1 MLRSLKDLVMYNFA
15 ASDGALGPI
24 SDFYFDDWEWCV
36 RYIVIDTDK
45 WLPGRKVLIS
55 PVSIGQADSAARRLH
70 VKLTRDQ
77 IENSPGIETDKPVS
91 RQMEVD
97 LADYYSWPYYW
108 GARTGGG
115 AAAAAALAD
124 KKIDT
129 PESGQGDSNLRS
141 VKVVTGYHIEAKDGA
156 IGHVEDFILDD
167 EDWTIRYMV
176 VDTRNWLP
184 GKKVLIAPCLIR
196 SVRWDQ
202 SNVHVD
208 LPRDLVEASPEYD
221 PSAPVN
227 REYETR
233 WYDYYGR
240 PKYWT

>member
-1 MLRSLKDLVMYNFA
+1 
-15 ASDGALGPI
+15 
-24 SDFYFDDWEWCV
+24 
-36 RYIVIDTDK
+36 
-45 WLPGRKVLIS
+45 
-55 PVSIGQADSAARRLH
+55 
-70 VKLTRDQ
+70 
-77 IENSPGIETDKPVS
+77 
-91 RQMEVD
+91 MEVD

-124 KKIDT
+124 KKIEA

-196 SVRWDQ
+196 SVRWDE
-202 SNVHVD
+202 SKVHVD